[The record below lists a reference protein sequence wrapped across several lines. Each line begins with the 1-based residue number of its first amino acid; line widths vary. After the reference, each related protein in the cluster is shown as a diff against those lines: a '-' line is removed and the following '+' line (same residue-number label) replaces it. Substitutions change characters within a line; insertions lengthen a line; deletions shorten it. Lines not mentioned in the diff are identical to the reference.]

1 MGVLQTKHALRQ
13 EAALSAY
20 ETGCLVTQV
29 FSFTFNPT
37 GFNTANTDKVELGML
52 PAEAQIVGATII
64 GEGLGAVTANV
75 GIMSGD
81 FGSSDNTRTVGT
93 QLFSA
98 QSVNDTEANATRKN
112 CLAVAPASTHR
123 SIGATLSAN
132 VVAGAGK
139 KLTLVLEYVF

>member
-1 MGVLQTKHALRQ
+1 MAVLQTKHALRQ
-13 EAALSAY
+13 EAAVSSY
-20 ETGCLVTQV
+20 EVGCTITQTFVMPLTSVGVT
-29 FSFTFNPT
+29 
-37 GFNTANTDKVELGML
+37 AAADKIELGML
-52 PAEAQIVGATII
+52 PAEAQIVGATLI
-64 GEGLGAVTANV
+64 GEGLGAITASV

-81 FGSSDNTRTVGT
+81 FGSSDNARTVGT

-112 CLAVAPASTHR
+112 CLAVAPTSGHR